1 MGHTP
6 PRRSQPRARAR
17 EPRQARSRATRAKI
31 LDAAAE
37 LTQKQGFERTTMAE
51 FAQQAGVG
59 TGTLYR
65 HFPDKR
71 ALLLE
76 LFDQWSD
83 RVAADRRGDLPRLE
97 NFMREDPREFLA
109 GLLRTM
115 YERMHDRNR
124 FYIEIVPLT
133 HRDEELRERYD
144 RLKRQGAERL
154 GALIELGQQSGRL
167 RKEPDPTTAAVLMI
181 NALELLGA
189 HVLQRPGSETE
200 HMLHELT
207 DMFHRYLIEDR

>member
-1 MGHTP
+1 MGQTP
-6 PRRSQPRARAR
+6 SRRSQPRPRAR
-17 EPRQARSRATRAKI
+17 EPLQARSRATRAKI

-51 FAQQAGVG
+51 VAQQAGVG

-76 LFDQWSD
+76 LFDRWSE
-83 RVAADRRGDLPRLE
+83 RVAADRRGDLQAESL
-97 NFMREDPREFLA
+97 MREDPREFFA
-109 GLLRTM
+109 VWLRTL

-124 FYIEIVPLT
+124 FYTEIHPLT

-144 RLKRQGAERL
+144 RLKRQGAERM
-154 GALIELGQQSGRL
+154 ATFIELGQKTGRL

-200 HMLHELT
+200 RMLHELT
-207 DMFHRYLIEDR
+207 DMFCRYLMEDR